1 MAEAP
6 DTTDLDC
13 NPPGTQA
20 KPAMAASLKP
30 ASAAAIP
37 CKICGGAAAVYGAVD
52 FHKSC
57 EERRG
62 YRLPPSGVLI
72 AYRRCANCGFLF
84 TDAFDNWSEAQFIE
98 HIYNDGY
105 LAVDPEYELSR
116 PHYNADMVDRLWGQ
130 DKAQLR
136 VLDYGGGNGV
146 LCETLRAAGYPVA
159 VSYDSLVPQYAR
171 RPAGKFNLVTCF
183 ETIEHMPD
191 PLAGIA
197 SILESLDEPGLVMLS
212 TTVLPIGFDK
222 IGLDWHYVGPRNG
235 HISIFSRKALT
246 LAWQHYGYQLV
257 SFNDFIHFAYR
268 VLPEF
273 AQSIA
278 K

>member
-1 MAEAP
+1 MAKTP
-6 DTTDLDC
+6 DDTDPDR
-13 NPPGTQA
+13 NPAGAQA
-20 KPAMAASLKP
+20 EPTMIASLKP

-57 EERRG
+57 EELRG
-62 YRLPPSGVLI
+62 FMLPPAGVPI
-72 AYRRCANCGFLF
+72 SYRRCADCGFLF
-84 TDAFDNWSEAQFIE
+84 TDAFDDWSEAQFGE

-105 LAVDPEYELSR
+105 AAVDPDYQLSR
-116 PHYNADMVDRLWGQ
+116 PRNNAGLVDRLWGQ
-130 DKAQLR
+130 YKEQLR

-159 VSYDSLVPQYAR
+159 VSYDPLVPQYAQ
-171 RPAGKFNLVTCF
+171 RPEGKFNLVTCF
-183 ETIEHMPD
+183 ETFEHMPD

-197 SILESLDEPGLVMLS
+197 SILASVDEPGFVMLS
-212 TTVLPIGFDK
+212 TVVQPMEFDK
-222 IGLDWHYVGPRNG
+222 IGLDWWYIGPRNG
-235 HISIFSRKALT
+235 HISIFSHQALV
-246 LAWQHYGYQLV
+246 LAWQRYGYQLV
-257 SFNDFIHFAYR
+257 SFHDGMHFAYR
-268 VLPEF
+268 TLPEF